1 MQKTADDDAKD
12 YGWQDGQLYFR
23 LLMTENGCSKS
34 VFLND
39 KWYFRWFP

>member
-1 MQKTADDDAKD
+1 MQKATNDDAKD

-23 LLMTENGCSKS
+23 QQMTENGCSKA

-39 KWYFRWFP
+39 K